1 MQQKNL
7 ILLIA
12 VGLIF
17 LGLGYVFGLSSA
29 QKGIE
34 QSQVGTSLS
43 DLLASKIIGQ
53 LSTVASGDITEISGR
68 NITLSNEG
76 DILTISI
83 KEDATI
89 ARLAP
94 PTETTE
100 APQPAARK
108 EIEFAEIKVGDWVNI
123 ASQLKAD
130 GTLEGI
136 DVMISP

>member
-1 MQQKNL
+1 MQKNN
-7 ILLIA
+7 
-12 VGLIF
+12 LIF
-17 LGLGYVFGLSSA
+17 LLVGGLVLLGLGY
-29 QKGIE
+29 
-34 QSQVGTSLS
+34 
-43 DLLASKIIGQ
+43 IIGQ
-53 LSTVASGDITEISGR
+53 AQTESSQTKTPLSSLIESKVTKGLSTTALGEVIEISGR

-100 APQPAARK
+100 APQPVTR
-108 EIEFAEIKVGDWVNI
+108 EGIELEEIKVGDQINI
-123 ASQLKAD
+123 LSQLKAD

-136 DVMISP
+136 EVTVLP

>member
-1 MQQKNL
+1 MQKNN
-7 ILLIA
+7 
-12 VGLIF
+12 LIF
-17 LGLGYVFGLSSA
+17 LLVGGLVLLGLGY
-29 QKGIE
+29 
-34 QSQVGTSLS
+34 
-43 DLLASKIIGQ
+43 IIGQ
-53 LSTVASGDITEISGR
+53 AQTESSQTETPLSSLIESKVTKGLSTTALGEVIEISGR